1 MLSACK
7 LVGGILALGLASISS
22 PSLANPFLITPELP
36 AFTSTFAMRYWYGL
50 GSAGKDLYDA
60 SGSLLISRLTYDD
73 MQTHTLEGFVR
84 VDHSS
89 GLFWKGYAG
98 GWLSTMG
105 ALNDEDFA
113 PVTTPYSS
121 TLSTLQ
127 NRALGFASVDLGG
140 ALFRGPDFRVD
151 AFIGYH
157 YLNENMKAFGCR
169 QIASNPAICGTAI
182 PDSTA
187 VIAQENTWHSLRL
200 GLNVDIPLVDRLRLN
215 VDAAWLPYVWFRGSD
230 SHLLRIGTAPGDFT
244 GAIPEDGRGWGYQLE
259 AVLSYRLTDRISLG
273 LGGRYWHMQSH
284 GYAHFENRVVATAA
298 TAQVLDWKSDHYGV
312 FFQGG
317 YSFGAL

>member
-1 MLSACK
+1 MAAIRPIDIHMHPSTDLFMDC
-7 LVGGILALGLASISS
+7 GGDYLKAIDEFFKVNHPVKEIDGVVKDMDGAGVALGVIFGWDAESATGLPPVPNDHIAALVAEY
-22 PSLANPFLITPELP
+22 PDRLI
-36 AFTSTFAMRYWYGL
+36 
-50 GSAGKDLYDA
+50 
-60 SGSLLISRLTYDD
+60 
-73 MQTHTLEGFVR
+73 
-84 VDHSS
+84 
-89 GLFWKGYAG
+89 
-98 GWLSTMG
+98 
-105 ALNDEDFA
+105 
-113 PVTTPYSS
+113 
-121 TLSTLQ
+121 
-127 NRALGFASVDLGG
+127 GFASVDLGG

-169 QIASNPAICGTAI
+169 QIASNPTICGTAI

-187 VIAQENTWHSLRL
+187 VITQENTWHSLRL

-244 GAIPEDGRGWGYQLE
+244 GAIPEDGHGWGYQLE

>member
-1 MLSACK
+1 M
-7 LVGGILALGLASISS
+7 VGGILALGLASISS
-22 PSLANPFLITPELP
+22 PSLANPFLITPEPP

-50 GSAGKDLYDA
+50 GSTGKDLYDA

-98 GWLSTMG
+98 GGLWTKG
-105 ALNDEDFA
+105 DLNDEDFA

-169 QIASNPAICGTAI
+169 QIASNPTICGTAI

-187 VIAQENTWHSLRL
+187 VITQENTWHSLRL

-244 GAIPEDGRGWGYQLE
+244 GAIPEDGHGWGYQLE

-298 TAQVLDWKSDHYGV
+298 TAQVLDWKSDHYGI

>member
-22 PSLANPFLITPELP
+22 PSLANPFLITPEPP

-98 GWLSTMG
+98 GGLWTKG
-105 ALNDEDFA
+105 DLNDEDFA

-169 QIASNPAICGTAI
+169 QIASNPTICGTAI

-187 VIAQENTWHSLRL
+187 VITQENTWHSLRL

-244 GAIPEDGRGWGYQLE
+244 GAIPEDGHGWGYQLE

-298 TAQVLDWKSDHYGV
+298 TAQVLDWKSDHYGI